1 MVSKTRMIELVRG
14 HDAKGVDDALLATGA
29 LLAYRDER
37 GRNWLHVCCMAKPNS
52 GGAASIRTAEV
63 LLRHYDVNDPAFV
76 EGTWK
81 ATPLWHAIAFGR
93 NLPLARFLL
102 SRKSDP
108 NHCLFAAAYNDD
120 AEAIRLLARA
130 GADLNQFA
138 EGETPLL
145 HAIQYSRLRGAE
157 ALLAVG
163 ADPNAK
169 DARGRTVLHRMLRKD
184 IDPRFFDLL
193 ARHGART
200 DIPDAEGRTAAE
212 ILSRKRDPR
221 FRRIADRFGSA
232 EHAFKR

>member
-14 HDAKGVDDALLATGA
+14 HDAKAVDEALSATPA
-29 LLAYRDER
+29 LRAYRDER
-37 GRNWLHVCCMAKPNS
+37 GRNWLHLCCMAKPANGS
-52 GGAASIRTAEV
+52 AASVRTAEA
-63 LLRHYDVNDPAFV
+63 LLRYYDVNGPAFA

-81 ATPLWHAIAFGR
+81 ATPLWHAIGFGR

-108 NHCLFAAAYNDD
+108 DHCLFAAAYNDD
-120 AEAIRLLARA
+120 ADAIRLLARA
-130 GADLNQFA
+130 GADVDQFA

-145 HAIQYSRLRGAE
+145 HAIQYSRFIGAA
-157 ALLAVG
+157 ALLASG

-169 DARGRTVLHRMLRKD
+169 DAKGRTALHRMLRKD

-212 ILSRKRDPR
+212 ILSRKRDSK
-221 FRRIADRFGSA
+221 FRRIAERLKVKGRLDS
-232 EHAFKR
+232 